1 MIIVVNSINMYIMI
15 KTDNMCSRRGL
26 AERLRS
32 SQVNPADV
40 HKRLKFIVYDLKF
53 IVMFLKVYK

>member
-1 MIIVVNSINMYIMI
+1 
-15 KTDNMCSRRGL
+15 MCSRRGL

-40 HKRLKFIVYDLKF
+40 HKRIDCNELYANVYNCLQS
-53 IVMFLKVYK
+53 VTVLVVY